1 VEDPE
6 TVQRYL
12 NTAQRDI
19 RSLSSLIDDLFEMSQ
34 LDAGGIQLELAA
46 GSIADLISDTI
57 ESFSEPARR
66 QGITLTGSVSPGT
79 DPVRMDV
86 QRMGRVLSN
95 LVSNAL
101 RHTPSGGQVSICA
114 AAVPG
119 GVRVE
124 VEDNGEGICAED
136 LPHVFDRFY
145 RGEKSRSRATGGS
158 GLGLAI
164 ARGIVRAHGGE
175 IGVESTPGIGTR
187 FYFVF

>member
-1 VEDPE
+1 MRRDLIAWVSHDLRTPLTSIRAILEALADGVVEDPE

-66 QGITLTGSVSPGT
+66 QGITLTGSVTPGT

-101 RHTPSGGQVSICA
+101 RHTPPGGQVSICA
-114 AAVPG
+114 GCGPRWSAGRG
-119 GVRVE
+119 G
-124 VEDNGEGICAED
+124 G
-136 LPHVFDRFY
+136 
-145 RGEKSRSRATGGS
+145 
-158 GLGLAI
+158 
-164 ARGIVRAHGGE
+164 
-175 IGVESTPGIGTR
+175 
-187 FYFVF
+187 